1 MANEMIDDKD
11 ITECPFCK
19 CDLRGEPILKK
30 NRRFYPPGA
39 THYSRLLGIEIQ
51 GGFDGVS
58 YWECPDCLRVWD
70 RFTGKE
76 VFKSRTRRLR
86 IQKKGENNE

>member
-1 MANEMIDDKD
+1 MVKQPLIKEEESNI
-11 ITECPFCK
+11 CPFCHS
-19 CDLRGEPILKK
+19 DLRGEPIPKESQK
-30 NRRFYPPGA
+30 SYGNH
-39 THYSRLLGIEIQ
+39 THFSRLVGIEIR
-51 GGFDGVS
+51 GGYDGVS

-86 IQKKGENNE
+86 IQKGKDR